1 MEKNILH
8 VKCFKCDTCHLQLR
22 KTNYQVFTEPI
33 TGKTS
38 FHCRYHKLNKE
49 EKVKENIEFCLK
61 FILFYIQDDENN
73 NRSRFGEYRV
83 ILFIMT
89 SSTI

>member
-49 EKVKENIEFCLK
+49 EKVKENIEFFFLNLYCFMYRKMRIIIIIIDQDLVS
-61 FILFYIQDDENN
+61 IELFY
-73 NRSRFGEYRV
+73 
-83 ILFIMT
+83 LL
-89 SSTI
+89 